1 MIFRRTPETATE
13 WIVRLNAG
21 PLSWWDR
28 WALNRWVA
36 ASPKHLE
43 ELEAA
48 QALNEIAQSL
58 AGSPVARQS
67 LAQALA
73 AYPAPLARHGFALPS
88 LTAAAVA
95 AMIMVMVAPWNVPS
109 IPRLADQ
116 SQARTGIGEI
126 TDYILPDRSQ
136 VTVAGDSTVSV
147 AFTDSQREIS
157 LEKGEAFFDVQP
169 DDRRPFVITAGARK
183 VTVTGTSFNVNYL
196 AALDEM
202 EVAVV
207 EGAVNVAFPS
217 LSGGGDET
225 ETMRAG
231 DVILFPSTGRPLIRR
246 NLTAQQVSAWRSRKL
261 YFDAANLGQVLSE
274 VNRYSTKPLISETRD
289 IDRLMLSGQFQAG
302 DVESLLIS
310 LQQLYGI
317 EAREANGQ
325 WVLARKPG
333 PATSPR

>member
-28 WALNRWVA
+28 RALNRWVA
-36 ASPKHLE
+36 ASPAHLK

-48 QALNEIAQSL
+48 QAVNEIAQSL
-58 AGSPVARQS
+58 TGSPVPRQF
-67 LAQALA
+67 LVQGLQAYA
-73 AYPAPLARHGFALPS
+73 SPLPRHGFAPS
-88 LTAAAVA
+88 LAAAAIA
-95 AMIMVMVAPWNVPS
+95 AALVVMVAPWNVPS
-109 IPRLADQ
+109 SPRLADQ
-116 SQARTGIGEI
+116 SQAKTTVGEI
-126 TDYILPDRSQ
+126 ADYVLADRSRI
-136 VTVAGDSTVSV
+136 TVAGDSSVSI
-147 AFTDSQREIS
+147 AFTDNRREIS
-157 LEKGEAFFDVQP
+157 LDQGEAFFDVQP

-207 EGAVNVAFPS
+207 EGTVNVAFPS

-246 NLTAQQVSAWRSRKL
+246 NLTAQQASAWRSRKL

-302 DVESLLIS
+302 DMESLLIS

-325 WVLARKPG
+325 WVLARKPS
-333 PATSPR
+333 PAPARR